1 MFFKPF
7 FLILMIFFSFCA
19 QSMTLKE
26 SWDSARL
33 NMESIQRAEQSVI
46 QRQEQKSRAVG
57 ALLPTINGFA
67 NYTRIDP
74 PSAAGFN
81 AFTLTK
87 QYSVGVRLVQ
97 PLIRGGAYSG
107 LQAAKENVLLSQ
119 FQKDAQELDLF
130 QTLISHY
137 YSLKMIQ
144 VDVKNLTSF
153 LELTKERVSEIRSRT
168 KIGRSRRG
176 ELVEA
181 EAQLHAAES
190 QFQQGKRDLEEAEK
204 NFEFLTGKKAS
215 ELPDF
220 GPVPEVVKDQAS
232 YLNQLKKRPD
242 ILALEQQVRVADH
255 QVNIS
260 KGGHYPSLDLVGNY
274 YIDRTGILASS
285 EWDAGVVFSVP
296 FYQGGT
302 VQAGVKEALASKR
315 IHYLTAHESV
325 RSAERQI
332 NVIYQNHLRLLEQLK
347 SLKEARTKSEEA
359 YKLNLKDYQFGL
371 VTNLDVLQSLNS
383 YIQNKRSYDS
393 LFIAGHM
400 SYQNLEAA
408 AGVLP

>member
-1 MFFKPF
+1 MLRNLFFT
-7 FLILMIFFSFCA
+7 IFVGLFSLSA
-19 QSMTLKE
+19 QAYSLKE
-26 SWDSARL
+26 TWMSARL
-33 NMESIQRAEQSVI
+33 HMESVQRAQQGVT
-46 QRQEQKSRAVG
+46 QREEQKSRAVG

-74 PSAAGFN
+74 PSASGFS

-130 QTLISHY
+130 QTVINAY
-137 YSLKMIQ
+137 YSLKMVQ
-144 VDVKNLTSF
+144 VDVKNLESF
-153 LELTKERVSEIRSRT
+153 LNLTKDRVSEIRSRT

-190 QFQQGKRDLEEAEK
+190 QFQQGQRDLIEAEK
-204 NFEFLTGKKAS
+204 NFEFLTGKKVQDLP
-215 ELPDF
+215 EL
-220 GPVPEVVKDQAS
+220 GPIPAVVNDQFN
-232 YLNQLKKRPD
+232 YLDKLKKRPD
-242 ILALEQQVRVADH
+242 ILALEQQVRVSH
-255 QVNIS
+255 HMVNVS
-260 KGGHYPSLDLVGNY
+260 KGGHYPNLDLVGNY
-274 YIDRTGILASS
+274 YVDRTGILASS
-285 EWDAGVVFSVP
+285 EWDAGIVLSVP

-302 VQAGVKEALASKR
+302 VQAQVREAVASKR
-315 IHYLTAHESV
+315 ISELTAHETI
-325 RSAERQI
+325 RSAERQ
-332 NVIYQNHLRLLEQLK
+332 VSLIYQNHLRLIEQLK
-347 SLKEARTKSEEA
+347 SIKEARMKSEEA

-371 VTNLDVLQSLNS
+371 VTNLDVLQSMNS
-383 YIQNKRSYDS
+383 FIQNKRSYDS
-393 LFIAGHM
+393 LFVAGHM

-408 AGVLP
+408 SGVLP

>member
-1 MFFKPF
+1 MLRNLFF
-7 FLILMIFFSFCA
+7 MIFAGLFTLSA
-19 QSMTLKE
+19 QAYSLKE
-26 SWDSARL
+26 TWISARL
-33 NMESIQRAEQSVI
+33 HMESVQRAQQGVT
-46 QRQEQKSRAVG
+46 QREEQKSRAVG
-57 ALLPTINGFA
+57 ALLPSINGFA

-74 PSAAGFN
+74 PSASGFS

-130 QTLISHY
+130 QTVINAY
-137 YSLKMIQ
+137 YSLKMVQ
-144 VDVKNLTSF
+144 VDVNNLQSFLNLT
-153 LELTKERVSEIRSRT
+153 KDRVSEIRSRT

-190 QFQQGKRDLEEAEK
+190 QFQQGQRDLIEAEK
-204 NFEFLTGKKAS
+204 NFEFLTGKKVQDLP
-215 ELPDF
+215 EL
-220 GPVPEVVKDQAS
+220 GAIPEVLNDQMN
-232 YLNQLKKRPD
+232 YLNKLKKRPD
-242 ILALEQQVRVADH
+242 ILALEQQVRVSHH
-255 QVNIS
+255 QVNVS

-274 YIDRTGILASS
+274 YVDRTGILASS
-285 EWDAGVVFSVP
+285 EWDAGIVFSVP

-302 VQAGVKEALASKR
+302 VQAQVREAVASKR
-315 IHYLTAHESV
+315 ISELTAHESI
-325 RSAERQI
+325 RTAERQ
-332 NVIYQNHLRLLEQLK
+332 VSLIYQNHLRLIEQLK
-347 SLKEARTKSEEA
+347 SIKEARMKSEEA

-371 VTNLDVLQSLNS
+371 VTNLDVLQSMNS
-383 YIQNKRSYDS
+383 FIQNKRSYDS
-393 LFIAGHM
+393 LFVAGHM

-408 AGVLP
+408 SGVLP